1 MDYSKLPY
9 YVLFLGLF
17 ILGQSLS
24 MWGQYVTLPFKNL
37 TMWEAFKMAI
47 PFAWLDWVVMTFTIQ
62 VGDQHKLVTP
72 TQDTFLLII
81 IQFTLV
87 LLINRFY
94 LKQKIYRSDLIAFV
108 IILLGFAVSF
118 VHIVSNIFKL
128 PIPKH
133 TTENPNE
140 AHASLMV
147 RRFEALN
154 NNPGA
159 LDLEYSSVDYENQN
173 TNASA
178 DDGQNITLGDIDTR
192 LEEE

>member
-9 YVLFLGLF
+9 YLLFLGLF

-47 PFAWLDWVVMTFTIQ
+47 PFAWLDWIIMTFTIQ
-62 VGDQHKLVTP
+62 VGDKYKLVTP

-94 LKQKIYRSDLIAFV
+94 LKQKIYRSDLIAFG
-108 IILLGFAVSF
+108 IILLGFLVSF
-118 VHIVSNIFKL
+118 IHIISNVFNI

-133 TTENPNE
+133 PTENPNE
-140 AHASLMV
+140 AHASLLS
-147 RRFEALN
+147 RRYTTLN
-154 NNPGA
+154 TNPGA
-159 LDLEYSSVDYENQN
+159 LDLEYSNVDYSKQN
-173 TNASA
+173 TNAPTN
-178 DDGQNITLGDIDTR
+178 DGQNIVSGDIDTR
-192 LEEE
+192 LQDE

>member
-9 YVLFLGLF
+9 YALFLGLF

-47 PFAWLDWVVMTFTIQ
+47 PFAWLDWIVMTFTIQ
-62 VGDQHKLVTP
+62 VGDKHELVTP

-94 LKQKIYRSDLIAFV
+94 LKQKIYRSDLIAFL
-108 IILLGFAVSF
+108 IILLGFGVSF
-118 VHIVSNIFKL
+118 IHVISNIFKI

-133 TTENPNE
+133 PTENPNE
-140 AHASLMV
+140 AHSGLLV
-147 RRFEALN
+147 KRYLVLN

-159 LDLEYSSVDYENQN
+159 SNLEYSNVDYANQN
-173 TNASA
+173 TNAPSNN
-178 DDGQNITLGDIDTR
+178 GQNITLGDIDTR